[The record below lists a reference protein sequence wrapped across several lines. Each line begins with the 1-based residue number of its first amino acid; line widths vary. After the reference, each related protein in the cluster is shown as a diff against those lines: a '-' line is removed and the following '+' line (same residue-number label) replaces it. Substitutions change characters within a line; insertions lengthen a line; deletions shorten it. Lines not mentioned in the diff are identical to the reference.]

1 MRKSI
6 NFLPI
11 ILLYN
16 SGAEGVLQAVL
27 LSLGG
32 LSFRTSEDK
41 ILHMEFN
48 VDPADLHRDYQF
60 TNIRYG
66 DQTLLNISVI
76 VDESNYAV
84 LHVSSSADG
93 FVASDAGLSEP
104 VALS

>member
-1 MRKSI
+1 M
-6 NFLPI
+6 
-11 ILLYN
+11 
-16 SGAEGVLQAVL
+16 QAVL

-32 LSFRTSEDK
+32 LSFRTFQDK